1 MMDPKSYGLRN
12 AVHDWEEGEKRY
24 NRVFRISPEH
34 VKVGYH
40 RGWWVWVD

>member
-1 MMDPKSYGLRN
+1 MMDPKSFGLRN

-34 VKVGYH
+34 VKVRAGSH
-40 RGWWVWVD
+40 SGG